1 MPLIVTFKSEHYAHN
16 NFPIQTTDRK
26 QQGGSCQNCGNLFTD
41 NTLQSATL
49 RASLNLNCKDPSSN
63 DTIDC
68 CCYVFFSCK
77 HCPYNQKIQLHDIS
91 CLFTP
96 IHCSRHFKPDL
107 QNLED
112 QTHCHSSEVWINK
125 RECVMLNTAGEV
137 GDVNNGWQTT

>member
-1 MPLIVTFKSEHYAHN
+1 MPTITFQYKQPIESSKVAVVRTVGIFSQTIHY
-16 NFPIQTTDRK
+16 
-26 QQGGSCQNCGNLFTD
+26 NLQP
-41 NTLQSATL
+41 LGP
-49 RASLNLNCKDPSSN
+49 ASTSTARTDPSSN
-63 DTIDC
+63 DTIGC